1 MDLVDRFIM
10 LEFGCIKLSYSLR
23 EDTLVQIFKL
33 QYNFFNPLISTGKL
47 MIDPPDLLARLLGA
61 ILIAVYVR

>member
-1 MDLVDRFIM
+1 MDLVDRFIV

-33 QYNFFNPLISTGKL
+33 QYNFFNP
-47 MIDPPDLLARLLGA
+47 
-61 ILIAVYVR
+61 